1 MASLGK
7 VDMAE
12 ELKNHPFGIGCI
24 LLVPRPP
31 MVSAIAEQEG
41 GNKAITCEKNPSA
54 GEPK

>member
-24 LLVPRPP
+24 LLVLERPP
-31 MVSAIAEQEG
+31 FQSDTVRLTNA
-41 GNKAITCEKNPSA
+41 
-54 GEPK
+54 